1 MFEPP
6 VPELTFAVKAAEATE
21 FAATPTLTFALSV
34 EASGGA
40 TIRSLLLRADVRI
53 ALARRAH
60 DRAARERM
68 AELFGAPAQWA
79 SAPRSLPWAVTTLV
93 VPAFEDATTVGM
105 SVACTYD
112 FEVVATKYLHGV
124 GHGDVPLEFLF
135 SGSIFYAGA
144 GGSLR
149 TARLPWDR
157 EAAFD
162 LPVDVWT
169 ALMNHY
175 FPRSAWLRLRK
186 DAFDR
191 LWAYKTRRALPTWE
205 DAVEALLRE
214 SEGTPTWTR

>member
-1 MFEPP
+1 MGEPP
-6 VPELTFAVKAAEATE
+6 VPELTFAVKAAEAAE
-21 FAATPTLTFALSV
+21 FAAAPTLAFALAV

-40 TIRSLLLRADVRI
+40 AIRSLLLRADVRI
-53 ALARRAH
+53 ALGRRAH
-60 DRAARERM
+60 DRPTRERL

-79 SAPRSLPWAVTTLV
+79 SAPRSLPWTATTLV
-93 VPAFEDATTVGM
+93 VPPFEGATTVGL

-112 FEVVATKYLHGV
+112 FEVIATKYLHGV
-124 GHGDVPLEFLF
+124 GYGDVPLEFLF
-135 SGSIFYAGA
+135 SGSIFYAA
-144 GGSLR
+144 ADGSLR

-169 ALMNHY
+169 ALMDHY
-175 FPRSAWLRLRK
+175 FPHSAWLRLRK

-214 SEGTPTWTR
+214 SEGATTWTR